1 MDTSVEKRGRQY
13 MYWLFDSI
21 LMAALVRVCCCTACS
36 IQDVIALEG
45 AFSHVN
51 CCSSSAITT
60 SIIYIYADAIVRL
73 VTSTRPRSLVFSRLC
88 HRGHHMV
95 AYLGT
100 PACTSS

>member
-60 SIIYIYADAIVRL
+60 SIIYIYADASFDLLLLL
-73 VTSTRPRSLVFSRLC
+73 VHGVWFS
-88 HRGHHMV
+88 
-95 AYLGT
+95 
-100 PACTSS
+100 PACAIEGITWWPI